1 MTISS
6 IDPLLIGLAALPGL
20 LICWYIYR
28 MDRYEHEPKVFLV
41 FAFLAGALAT
51 FPIIGLEEWLD
62 SHAFLWRT
70 HWLLELLVTAIL
82 TALNEELV
90 KFVALVLFIFPWRFF
105 DEPLDGIVYS
115 VIVAMGFAT
124 TENILY
130 GMEYGLG
137 TTILRAFTAVPAH
150 LVFAIIMGYYIGLA
164 KFNIKK
170 RNSLLL
176 LGLALSVAA
185 HSVYDFLI
193 FQKIYEGLIVL
204 AVVFVWLAIYFE
216 QELIKD
222 HQDHSPFKNMK

>member
-41 FAFLAGALAT
+41 LAFLAGALAT
-51 FPIIGLEEWLD
+51 FPIIEMEEWLGR
-62 SHAFLWRT
+62 HAYLWRT
-70 HWLLELLVTAIL
+70 HWLLELMVTAIL
-82 TALNEELV
+82 TALSEEIV
-90 KFVALVLFIFPWRFF
+90 KFLALILVIFPWSFF

-115 VIVAMGFAT
+115 VIIAMGFAT

-130 GMEYGLG
+130 GLEYGLG

-150 LVFAIIMGYYIGLA
+150 LVFAIILGYYAGLA
-164 KFNIKK
+164 KFNLRR
-170 RNSLLL
+170 RNQLLL
-176 LGLALSVAA
+176 LGLALAVAA
-185 HSVYDFLI
+185 HSLYDILI

-216 QELIKD
+216 QDLIKD
-222 HQDHSPFKNMK
+222 HQNHSPFKKT